1 MIKNKNKVKACK
13 FCGLDEVTLDRIKDI
28 GRFLE
33 YSEADV
39 IKLLV
44 SQYYKMQVIEHED
57 DEGYVSMEFIPFF
70 ETRESYEEYKKEYY
84 AEHELEYPAII
95 ITKENYDDYIPPHL
109 L

>member
-1 MIKNKNKVKACK
+1 MLKIKKKSVACK

-33 YSEADV
+33 YSEAEV

-44 SQYYKMQVIEHED
+44 SQYYKMQVIERED
-57 DEGYVSMEFIPFF
+57 EDGYLSMEFIPFF

-84 AEHELEYPAII
+84 EEYGFEYSAVVIN
-95 ITKENYDDYIPPHL
+95 KENYHDYIPEQT
-109 L
+109 